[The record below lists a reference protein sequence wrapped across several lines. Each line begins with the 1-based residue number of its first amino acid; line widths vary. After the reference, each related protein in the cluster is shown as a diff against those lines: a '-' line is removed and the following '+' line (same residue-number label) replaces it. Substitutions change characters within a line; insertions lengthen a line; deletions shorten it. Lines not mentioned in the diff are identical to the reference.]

1 MPTKKTLIPFHLF
14 VGAVLLG
21 VALGCSPP
29 PDTGAEYRDEA
40 TDAEVLTAQ
49 ERADRREA
57 LTTRWQTAQ
66 DRLQDLRQ
74 KASAD
79 NVQNELDETVAEID
93 QEAADLGR
101 QLDEFGE
108 DSRVAWNEFEARV
121 ENTLDEISREID
133 EAAAEF
139 E

>member
-1 MPTKKTLIPFHLF
+1 MNAIRRTALSRLLVAAALF
-14 VGAVLLG
+14 AV
-21 VALGCSPP
+21 VLGCNTA
-29 PDTGAEYRDEA
+29 PDPGAEYRDEA

-66 DRLQDLRQ
+66 DRLQELRE

-79 NVQNELDETVAEID
+79 NVQNEVDETVAEID